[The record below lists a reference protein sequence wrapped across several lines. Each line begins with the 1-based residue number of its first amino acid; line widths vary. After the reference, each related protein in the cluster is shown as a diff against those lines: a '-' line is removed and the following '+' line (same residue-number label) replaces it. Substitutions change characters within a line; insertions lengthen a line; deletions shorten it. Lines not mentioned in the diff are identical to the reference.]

1 MDRARSPIANIICI
15 FDDSVT
21 GFDYGAVTNGSFSR
35 YALHCTLTESESRG
49 APSRTQTIQQRFSGA
64 NVLSIIDVEE
74 RGEAFSG
81 TAGDETR
88 EVVGDISREYD
99 SYTKDQPC
107 RHEGKW
113 PAGHSTTKH
122 LKRRV
127 SY

>member
-1 MDRARSPIANIICI
+1 MDRTRSPVAYIICI
-15 FDDSVT
+15 LDDSIT
-21 GFDYGAVTNGSFSR
+21 GFDYGAVSNGSFSR
-35 YALHCTLTESESRG
+35 DALHCTLTKSESRG

-64 NVLSIIDVEE
+64 NTLSIIDVKE

-81 TAGDETR
+81 TAGDEAR
-88 EVVGDISREYD
+88 EFVGDIGRQYD

-113 PAGHSTTKH
+113 PTGHSTTKH